1 MATLPGGFS
10 PKNAVL
16 QAGSYIN
23 PTGGVTDYDVFSEKS
38 FAGGDRS
45 PAGSQGVY
53 WRGADGNVYVKGS
66 QGTNSAGRFDSNSN
80 NYWQQRGYSY
90 INNPNSPSAGSTTV
104 ANVANGVSGGGG
116 SYGSSQTA
124 AERAQYD
131 DQINY
136 INSLL
141 GGVGA
146 RRDAGLGR
154 LDASYN
160 DAKNRMTEQQT
171 KDMKGYDEQSL
182 KNTQN
187 RQKGIDQVDQF
198 ANDSYTSL
206 QRLLQGAGAGNS
218 SVARDLVPR
227 MVSKAAGTRRQGVID
242 TAGENE
248 AAIVNARKDAEDQ
261 YRYNFQDQE
270 NQYKEQK
277 QNFLE
282 GILNQENEL
291 INKRMAAEAARA
303 AANGGGYAAAR
314 AATAQSRADLD
325 ARTAQL
331 NSLFGQ
337 YAPSFTAKAM
347 NLKTPD
353 LAQYQVDRAQITG
366 DQSVPS
372 QYRAYLPQIKKREE
386 EL

>member
-10 PKNAVL
+10 PKNAAL

-90 INNPNSPSAGSTTV
+90 INDPNSPSTENTTV
-104 ANVANGVSGGGG
+104 TNNTNNNNKN
-116 SYGSSQTA
+116 YKSSQTA

-131 DQINY
+131 DQVNY

-282 GILNQENEL
+282 GILGQENEL

-372 QYRAYLPQIKKREE
+372 QYRAYLPQIKKRKE